1 MKILHV
7 ITGLNDGGAEAV
19 LFRICTNDK
28 RNKHVVISLMDKG
41 KYGRLLQDSGIITYC
56 LNMPRRRL
64 SFEGVTSL
72 WKYLKKERPDVVQTW
87 MYRGNFVGGLIARL
101 AGYKEIFWGI
111 HNSNLE
117 VESSAKTTIL
127 ISKLCVLLSTWVPKR
142 IISCSKKS
150 AEIHKQMGY
159 CKNKFAVIP
168 NGYDLDQFSPNSEA
182 RLRFRD
188 KWKIPDHLPLLGM
201 VARFDSQKDHANLI
215 KALGMLKKSGREFRC
230 ALVGTG
236 MNSSNV
242 ELVATIQEE
251 DIENR
256 LLLLGRRPDIP
267 EVMNALDIHVL
278 SSYGEAF
285 PNVLAEAM
293 SCGTP
298 CVTTDVG
305 DAALIVGETGWVVPP
320 RDSMALA
327 QAIDGAMNEM
337 KDSPKWSQRKISAR
351 KRISNNFHIEQV
363 LEAYN
368 KEWNTNIYSPQ

>member
-1 MKILHV
+1 
-7 ITGLNDGGAEAV
+7 
-19 LFRICTNDK
+19 
-28 RNKHVVISLMDKG
+28 
-41 KYGRLLQDSGIITYC
+41 
-56 LNMPRRRL
+56 
-64 SFEGVTSL
+64 
-72 WKYLKKERPDVVQTW
+72 
-87 MYRGNFVGGLIARL
+87 
-101 AGYKEIFWGI
+101 
-111 HNSNLE
+111 
-117 VESSAKTTIL
+117 
-127 ISKLCVLLSTWVPKR
+127 
-142 IISCSKKS
+142 
-150 AEIHKQMGY
+150 
-159 CKNKFAVIP
+159 
-168 NGYDLDQFSPNSEA
+168 
-182 RLRFRD
+182 
-188 KWKIPDHLPLLGM
+188 
-201 VARFDSQKDHANLI
+201 
-215 KALGMLKKSGREFRC
+215 
-230 ALVGTG
+230 